1 MKVKRRL
8 VSVLA
13 AIAIIC
19 TCVLNVF
26 VSADVTYFGSSGSGN
41 NPFNPRG
48 FFVQTN
54 DGGLYWLSSKFRT
67 PSASSGVADAFG
79 NQVQYTG
86 SDSGLDYV
94 DATNVSGLF
103 AGTDRNPTPGYQYLV
118 GYSKNSSGAA
128 LTRISNFSSLVA
140 LPSRNSQRDPNND
153 IGWTMKI
160 NLNLEPGTAYEFA
173 FLRGMRANNGIT
185 CVIAPDN
192 SGYLRTPLNAEE
204 QAYYDSHAND
214 EYQFIRSATQNADGS
229 MSLSFAPMRY
239 KVQTYADVSA
249 WNTTRDEVQNF
260 LNSVSEADLASGKY
274 VRENVEYLA
283 NLLQQYNSQV
293 EGTIKM
299 ELQVEADN
307 DINGLIAS
315 ISEVYENARQQHQTG
330 PSDLTRFNQ
339 LMQEARDLY
348 AKASSNIGTDVGQYG
363 ADAVANLG
371 GVIDNSED
379 ISISSP
385 QGEVDAACDA
395 LEQAIMMV
403 KVSKVSADELRFY
416 DSVTGIFVTV
426 PRGSVP
432 DDVTLY
438 VAQITPEESL
448 YTDVYDLME
457 IKPDQMTIYQILFMQ
472 GMEVVPLNG
481 TASIQIPIFD
491 NMAPEHTAIN
501 YINDSKEST
510 YLASAIAS
518 GMHVF
523 RTDTM
528 GYFSIVESAE
538 IEMSLDTG
546 LGETT
551 DIINR
556 TNFAPNFQQFLNGM
570 QLEDV
575 PDEQFIDYE
584 PQDAPLKEKLPEPNI
599 NLDGINKKID
609 EKDVIISGLA
619 LAGVGVLAGLAEY
632 SKSRKKEESI
642 I

>member
-19 TCVLNVF
+19 TCVLNIF

-103 AGTDRNPTPGYQYLV
+103 AGADRNPTPGYQYLV

-192 SGYLRTPLNAEE
+192 TGYLRTPFTAEE
-204 QAYYDSHAND
+204 QAYYDSHAYD
-214 EYQFIRSATQNADGS
+214 EYQFLRSATPNEDGS
-229 MSLSFAPMRY
+229 MSLSFVPMRY

-330 PSDLTRFNQ
+330 PSDLTRFNE

-584 PQDAPLKEKLPEPNI
+584 PQDAPLKETLPDPNI

>member
-19 TCVLNVF
+19 TCVLNIF

-118 GYSKNSSGAA
+118 GYSKKSYGAA

-192 SGYLRTPLNAEE
+192 TGYLRTPFTAEE
-204 QAYYDSHAND
+204 QAYYDSHAYD
-214 EYQFIRSATQNADGS
+214 EYQFLRSATPNEDGS
-229 MSLSFAPMRY
+229 VSLSFVPMRY

-249 WNTTRDEVQNF
+249 WNATRDEVQNF

-293 EGTIKM
+293 EGSIKM

-307 DINGLIAS
+307 DINALIAS
-315 ISEVYENARQQHQTG
+315 INEVFETARQQQQTE
-330 PSDLTRFNQ
+330 PSDLTRFNKV
-339 LMQEARDLY
+339 LQEARDLY
-348 AKASSNIGTDVGQYG
+348 AEASSNIGTEVGQYG

-379 ISISSP
+379 INASSP

-395 LEQAIMMV
+395 LEQAIIMV

-416 DSVTGIFVTV
+416 DSATGIFVTV
-426 PRGSVP
+426 PRGAVP

-438 VAQITPEESL
+438 VGQITPEESL
-448 YTDVYDLME
+448 YTDVYDVME
-457 IKPDQMTIYQILFMQ
+457 TKPDQMTIYQIQFIK

-481 TASIQIPIFD
+481 TASIQIPVLA
-491 NMAPEHTAIN
+491 NMAPEHTAVN
-501 YINDSKEST
+501 YINDSRESV
-510 YLASAIAS
+510 YISSAIAS

-528 GYFSIVESAE
+528 GYFSIVESSE

-546 LGETT
+546 IGETT

-570 QLEDV
+570 QFEDV

-584 PQDAPLKEKLPEPNI
+584 PQDAPLKEKLQDPDI

-609 EKDVIISGLA
+609 EKDVIVSGIA

-632 SKSRKKEESI
+632 AKSRKKEESI